1 MRVIGGLATLATAL
15 LLAGC
20 GGDKQAPDGE
30 ITPAQATAA
39 PTSAPTSAPTT
50 EPATPTSPPPTWTP
64 PPGALTSAPG
74 EAGPGLPP
82 TWTPRAQI
90 MPPVAPGPSP
100 TRPPSRPT
108 WTPLPDWCYELQAIA
123 APGISYTNLPVIL
136 SWAPAPNVAQYRVEL
151 RNPGGSLLLAAVTA
165 ETEYTFGGDLFEV
178 ANVYGWQV
186 TPLDENGQPVC
197 YALADEIVVR
207 VPPS

>member
-1 MRVIGGLATLATAL
+1 MRVIGIMAALATAL

-30 ITPAQATAA
+30 VTPAQATTV
-39 PTSAPTSAPTT
+39 PTGAPTT
-50 EPATPTSPPPTWTP
+50 EPTGASTVPPTWTP
-64 PPGALTSAPG
+64 PSAALTSAPG

-100 TRPPSRPT
+100 TRPPSQPT
-108 WTPLPDWCYELQAIA
+108 WTPLPDWCYELQAIT
-123 APGISYTNLPVIL
+123 APGISYTHLPVIL
-136 SWAPAPNVAQYRVEL
+136 SWAPVPNVAQYRVEL
-151 RNPGGSLLLAAVTA
+151 RNPGGGLLLTDVTA

-178 ANVYGWQV
+178 ADVYGWQV
-186 TPLDENGQPVC
+186 TPLDENSQPVC